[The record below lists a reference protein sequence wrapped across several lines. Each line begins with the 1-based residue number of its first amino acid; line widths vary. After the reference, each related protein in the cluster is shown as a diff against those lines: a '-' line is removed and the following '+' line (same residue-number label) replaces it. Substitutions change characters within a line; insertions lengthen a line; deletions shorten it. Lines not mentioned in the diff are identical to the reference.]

1 MPPKAKFTRE
11 EIVNAGLSI
20 VRKRGMGAVT
30 ARELGMELGSSAR
43 PVFTV
48 FQSMEEVQEEIVLA
62 AKDVYN
68 RCVKQGLS
76 QEMAFKSVG
85 MEYIGFARREP
96 QLFRL
101 LFMRERAET
110 PGVKDVLFA
119 IDDNHEEI
127 LHSIQAQY
135 GLNEEDAWALYRHLW
150 IYTHGIAALC
160 ATNVCSFEEEE
171 IEKMVTEIFI
181 GVLKNIKAGERY
193 DQSL

>member
-48 FQSMEEVQEEIVLA
+48 FQSMEEVQEEIVRA

-110 PGVKDVLFA
+110 LVVKDVLFA

-171 IEKMVTEIFI
+171 IEKMVTEIFT
-181 GVLKNIKAGERY
+181 GVLKNIKAGE
-193 DQSL
+193 

>member
-1 MPPKAKFTRE
+1 
-11 EIVNAGLSI
+11 
-20 VRKRGMGAVT
+20 
-30 ARELGMELGSSAR
+30 
-43 PVFTV
+43 
-48 FQSMEEVQEEIVLA
+48 
-62 AKDVYN
+62 
-68 RCVKQGLS
+68 
-76 QEMAFKSVG
+76 
-85 MEYIGFARREP
+85 
-96 QLFRL
+96 
-101 LFMRERAET
+101 MRERAET

>member
-48 FQSMEEVQEEIVLA
+48 FQSMEEVQEEIVRA

-119 IDDNHEEI
+119 IDRVKLCKEHFVVDGHI
-127 LHSIQAQY
+127 
-135 GLNEEDAWALYRHLW
+135 GKCRR
-150 IYTHGIAALC
+150 GIAKGICIHNQGIQKTVGWL
-160 ATNVCSFEEEE
+160 
-171 IEKMVTEIFI
+171 FI
-181 GVLKNIKAGERY
+181 IVLE
-193 DQSL
+193 

>member
-30 ARELGMELGSSAR
+30 ARELGSSAR

-48 FQSMEEVQEEIVLA
+48 FQSMEEVQEEIVRA